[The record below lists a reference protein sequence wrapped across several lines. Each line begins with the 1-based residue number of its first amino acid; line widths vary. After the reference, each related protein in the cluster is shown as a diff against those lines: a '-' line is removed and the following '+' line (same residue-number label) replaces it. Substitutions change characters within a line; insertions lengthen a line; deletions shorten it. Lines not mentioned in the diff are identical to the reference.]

1 MRVNNLFIVIARAM
15 EAQNASR
22 TIGGKGRKEKE
33 EKNGRRGAFV
43 SGDLFPREN
52 KQCAQISTG
61 LNGYLNFQFALVERT
76 AIR

>member
-33 EKNGRRGAFV
+33 EKMAGEARSSAGIF
-43 SGDLFPREN
+43 FRER
-52 KQCAQISTG
+52 ISNARKYQRVLTG
-61 LNGYLNFQFALVERT
+61 
-76 AIR
+76 I